1 MCIRDSAPI
10 AQDALFANLGDGVVV
25 VNARQMIVA
34 VNPTAQQLL
43 AAGEATLI
51 GMLASALPAPW
62 GATFSTA
69 LGAAGKEELQS
80 GGKSLAIT
88 SSILTTRGQPIGH
101 ILMLHD
107 VTAYRVLQD
116 RLVQLNSALEVRVA
130 ARTAELEQTV
140 AHLRSE
146 IAVSY
151 THLISSAGGE
161 AADAG

>member
-1 MCIRDSAPI
+1 MAWAIFGFQFLDLAPI

-101 ILMLHD
+101 IL
-107 VTAYRVLQD
+107 VP
-116 RLVQLNSALEVRVA
+116 
-130 ARTAELEQTV
+130 
-140 AHLRSE
+140 
-146 IAVSY
+146 VSY
-151 THLISSAGGE
+151 THLRRPAT
-161 AADAG
+161 ALHLR